1 MISSLK
7 KIRKTVSR
15 SYKPSRVKASQKR
28 VVKKK
33 VSVLGQK
40 DRYFE
45 AQMNKCVLEAFGGV
59 KEVKITHSEKFFMDD
74 YYYWKEE
81 RGDT

>member
-1 MISSLK
+1 MVKATKKVVRAYSKPKASK

-33 VSVLGQK
+33 VSAPKKRRKGWNVG
-40 DRYFE
+40 DS
-45 AQMNKCVLEAFGGV
+45 
-59 KEVKITHSEKFFMDD
+59 ITKKTSKG
-74 YYYWKEE
+74 K
-81 RGDT
+81 